1 MEKLE
6 LLSPAGNKES
16 LYMAVHAGADA
27 IYISGKKYG
36 ARKYAE
42 NFSDDEIKEAIS
54 YCHLYNVKVYVTLN
68 TLIFESEIEG
78 FLEYAKMLY
87 LNNVDAV
94 IVQDIGMIKL
104 LRTTIPEL
112 EIHTSTQTH
121 NYNVNTTKMFKELG
135 VKRVV
140 LARELT
146 LDEIEEHSKILETE
160 VFVHGAL
167 CMSYSGCCYMSLLR
181 GGRSGNRGECAGTC
195 RLPYKTSSNDKYVLS
210 TRDLCNIY
218 DLDKIIKT
226 GTKSLKIE
234 GRMKSKEYVYL
245 VTRLYR
251 KTIDKYYE
259 TGIIE
264 VDCDLYN
271 DIKKVFNREYT
282 KGHKFLSNDIMN
294 PLRPNHQ
301 GILIGQVTKVNQ
313 KYITIKLNSDILVG
327 DGIKFTDTDT
337 GFTISEIYLD
347 GKKVN
352 SAYKNQIISVRNTV
366 HLKRPTPVVKTTDKA
381 LINSLKTIE
390 HKSIKIDCNVKINES
405 EIEVEYID
413 NNNIVSKKSKIV
425 QKAKNIN
432 TTKQDIIK
440 QLSKLGNT
448 PFEMNNINV
457 LTVDNIFINIK
468 DLNELRRSLIN
479 ELIDKKTNYKRNIQ
493 NIKYDNNLIM
503 NNKDI
508 EINASIINEDQY
520 NVLKKLNINNIYTS
534 NYDLYKKHIGE
545 NIYYIL
551 PRIIDNDNLDIDKL
565 VVNDYN
571 YLPKNKD
578 IIGNYYL
585 NITNSISCKYACEKG
600 IKKICVSPDL
610 NIDRLNEI
618 LQVNNNINFEIQV
631 YGYYEVMITKNN
643 ISQKETIS
651 SNNYNYN
658 IVRNKNYTSILNSP
672 VNNIKMINKYYKIGV
687 KKYRLDFYNESANDI
702 YRIILEVQKEIKE
715 ILRF

>member
-42 NFSDDEIKEAIS
+42 NFSDAEIKEAIN

-218 DLDKIIKT
+218 DLDKIMKT

-508 EINASIINEDQY
+508 EINASIINEEQY

-545 NIYYIL
+545 NML
-551 PRIIDNDNLDIDKL
+551 KSTM
-565 VVNDYN
+565 
-571 YLPKNKD
+571 
-578 IIGNYYL
+578 G
-585 NITNSISCKYACEKG
+585 
-600 IKKICVSPDL
+600 
-610 NIDRLNEI
+610 
-618 LQVNNNINFEIQV
+618 
-631 YGYYEVMITKNN
+631 
-643 ISQKETIS
+643 
-651 SNNYNYN
+651 
-658 IVRNKNYTSILNSP
+658 
-672 VNNIKMINKYYKIGV
+672 
-687 KKYRLDFYNESANDI
+687 
-702 YRIILEVQKEIKE
+702 
-715 ILRF
+715 